1 MLHSNCCRF
10 LASRLQGPLAEV
22 ADRKHAHATNAA
34 AGFCRPSSGVG
45 NDLSDAAL
53 PLMDLMCAACTSVE
67 LKTTESK
74 SVASL
79 RPYRAKHQTPTVSI
93 LQS

>member
-1 MLHSNCCRF
+1 MAHQATECGSGD
-10 LASRLQGPLAEV
+10 RLGAID
-22 ADRKHAHATNAA
+22 DRKHAHATNAA
-34 AGFCRPSSGVG
+34 ARFCRPSSGVG

-53 PLMDLMCAACTSVE
+53 PLMDLLCAVCTSVE
-67 LKTTESK
+67 LKTPESK
-74 SVASL
+74 SVAAL